1 MLMTASR
8 LKLLSNWR
16 WISGALATVFVG
28 LLTLLPCPEASS
40 LKRDEE
46 VILFNTS
53 AGRNSEDNT
62 WDIPIHGWIFERE
75 ADSVWRKAG
84 VEGLLE
90 ILESDSQVTHQELFR
105 KRAQLFLVDNERG
118 KNLQIALADQ
128 VFDMNPSAANGHFS
142 GICRVNVASLENAS
156 YNSWIPG
163 SVVMPEGDQRLF
175 KGKTQLLARQGLSII
190 SDIDDTIKISNVLD
204 KHDLLANT
212 FLREFRPVPGMAR
225 LYQKWASE
233 GASFHY
239 LSSSPWQLYPSLSE
253 FIDRQGFPTGS
264 FHLNNFRVKDKSFFN
279 LFQSALEAKPPRIEA
294 VLNRYRQRSFIL
306 IGDSGEKDP
315 EVYGII
321 ARRYPQ
327 QIKHI
332 FIRNVQPGR
341 EQHARFSQ
349 AFKRLPRNHWTV
361 FEDAGEIIFRND

>member
-1 MLMTASR
+1 MLMKALR
-8 LKLLSNWR
+8 LKLLSNSR

-28 LLTLLPCPEASS
+28 LLTLPPCPEASS

-53 AGRNSEDNT
+53 AERNSKDNT

-105 KRAQLFLVDNERG
+105 QRAQLFLVDNERG
-118 KNLQIALADQ
+118 KNLQIALADH

-163 SVVMPEGDQRLF
+163 SVVMPSGDQRLF
-175 KGKTQLLARQGLSII
+175 KGKSQLLASQGLSII

-204 KHDLLANT
+204 KQELLANT
-212 FLREFRPVPGMAR
+212 FLREFRPVPGMAQ
-225 LYQKWASE
+225 LYQKWASD

-239 LSSSPWQLYPSLSE
+239 LSSSPWQLYPSLLE
-253 FIDRQGFPTGS
+253 FIERQRFPSGS
-264 FHLNNFRVKDKSFFN
+264 IHLNNFRVKDKSFFN
-279 LFQSALEAKPPRIEA
+279 LFQSSQITKPPRIEA
-294 VLNRYRQRSFIL
+294 ILNRYPLRSFIL

-315 EVYGII
+315 EIYGTM

-332 FIRNVQPGR
+332 FIRNVQPGQVQNNR
-341 EQHARFSQ
+341 LAQ
-349 AFKRLPRNHWTV
+349 AFNKLPRNQWTV